1 MKAGVNYLTE
11 IISISQSY
19 NVMKYKMFITT
30 LLLSFFAMSSYAQC
44 GSNKTSVL
52 SAYQEKG
59 NDIIDIASN
68 DKRFSTLVVAI
79 KTAGLVETL
88 KGEGPFTVF
97 APTND
102 AFDKLPKGTVASLL
116 EPASKDVLA
125 KILTY
130 HVVAGKVMAKDV
142 VAAITTGKGSFS
154 IQTVS
159 GNKLTASLKGENVIL
174 TDENGGVSTI
184 VITDIDAS
192 NGVIHVIDSVVLPK

>member
-1 MKAGVNYLTE
+1 
-11 IISISQSY
+11 
-19 NVMKYKMFITT
+19 
-30 LLLSFFAMSSYAQC
+30 MSSYAQC
-44 GSNKTSVL
+44 GSSQTKVM

-68 DKRFSTLVVAI
+68 DERFTTLVVAI

-88 KGEGPFTVF
+88 KGAGPFTVF

-116 EPASKDVLA
+116 EPASRETLA

-142 VAAITTGKGSFS
+142 VAAITKGNGSFS
-154 IQTVS
+154 IMTVS
-159 GNKLTASLKGENVIL
+159 GNKLTASLKGKNVIL

-184 VITDIDAS
+184 VLTDIDAS